1 MTVKQEEKQ
10 RSEEGKP
17 NPALAEAVIAR
28 YVMAALG
35 QPGDLHRVDV
45 RRLWDNRFRVNVFVG
60 GDAASA
66 RVANSYFLVADGSGN
81 IIESRPEITRQY

>member
-1 MTVKQEEKQ
+1 MTVNQEKQ
-10 RSEEGKP
+10 QCADEPKRRPG
-17 NPALAEAVIAR
+17 PADAAIVK

-35 QPGDLHRVDV
+35 EPGDLHRVDV